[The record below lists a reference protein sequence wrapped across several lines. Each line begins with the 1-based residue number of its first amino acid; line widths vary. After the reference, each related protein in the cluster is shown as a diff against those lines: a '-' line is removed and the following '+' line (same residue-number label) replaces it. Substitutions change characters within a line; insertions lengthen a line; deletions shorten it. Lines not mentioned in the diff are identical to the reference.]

1 MKRYLAGILMV
12 ICMAIPLAAQEFS
25 DYDWESMWDREE
37 QPDFEEPA
45 APVPAH
51 TLSPVSP
58 VLAAPPAKPEPE
70 ELPGTP
76 IRYTVQGQY
85 YTVISD
91 GDEAGA
97 AALVKELELRLGV
110 YNRLFHFDPA
120 AITDALRVRSFGD
133 KETYDEYVLA
143 RLGEIPEGAVYIHYS
158 QPDRR
163 ELIIHRGSYR
173 EKSMIAHQAFIQY
186 LHAFIP
192 NPPAWIRDG
201 FAIYFS
207 TLEMDEDS
215 GTLRFEENLA
225 WLDTVKA
232 LGAKAPD
239 IPSVLLADSAAQA
252 DAYVAAQADAYAAA
266 QADGGSAV
274 PIEAGVFQS
283 TAWALVS
290 FFLNSKSEDYFRALA
305 EMFMV
310 LSPVASAEEN
320 ARAAMKRLTLWTD
333 TETLTED
340 YRNYLRTRK
349 TFTGLITAG
358 QEAYAVKDRLTAEMC
373 FIEALDQR
381 TNHFAPY
388 YYLGL
393 LAFEDND
400 HERAESLY
408 HSALKYGADEP
419 LVRYALGLNAASAG
433 KTAEAIRWLEQAAQA
448 DPVRYKEKAG
458 RIISQ
463 LRS

>member
-12 ICMAIPLAAQEFS
+12 ICMAIPQ
-25 DYDWESMWDREE
+25 
-37 QPDFEEPA
+37 
-45 APVPAH
+45 
-51 TLSPVSP
+51 
-58 VLAAPPAKPEPE
+58 
-70 ELPGTP
+70 ELPGEP

-97 AALVKELELRLGV
+97 AALVKEMELRLGV

-120 AITDALRVRSFGD
+120 AITDALHVRSFGD

-158 QPDRR
+158 QPERR
-163 ELIIHRGSYR
+163 ELIIHRGSYW
-173 EKSMIAHQAFIQY
+173 EKSLMAHQAFIQY

-192 NPPAWIRDG
+192 NPPRWIRDG

-215 GTLRFEENLA
+215 GTLQFEENLA

-232 LGAKAPD
+232 LGPQAPD
-239 IPSVLLADSAAQA
+239 IPSVLLADSS
-252 DAYVAAQADAYAAA
+252 AQADAYAAA
-266 QADGGSAV
+266 QAEGGTAV
-274 PIEAGVFQS
+274 PIETGVFQS

-290 FFLNSKSEDYFRALA
+290 FFLNSKNDDYFRALA

-340 YRNYLRTRK
+340 YRNYLRSRK

-358 QEAYAVKDRLTAEMC
+358 QEAYAVKDRLTAEMY

-381 TNHFAPY
+381 TNHFVPY

-408 HSALKYGADEP
+408 HSALQYGADEP

-433 KTAEAIRWLEQAAQA
+433 KTAEAIRWLEQAVQA